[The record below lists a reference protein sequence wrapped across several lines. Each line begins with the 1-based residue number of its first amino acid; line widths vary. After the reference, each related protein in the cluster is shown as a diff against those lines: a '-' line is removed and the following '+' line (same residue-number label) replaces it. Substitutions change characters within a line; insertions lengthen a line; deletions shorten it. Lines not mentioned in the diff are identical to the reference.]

1 MNVLR
6 EIDRIAE
13 RYHTEPE
20 IITRLFA
27 VGVQEGC
34 TCRGALARIRFALG
48 DELGVSESFSADEI
62 AEMLQISVDEV
73 HATIEAH
80 KDELMQHGELVSID
94 PLFMELLEGG
104 ISNGKA

>member
-27 VGVQEGC
+27 VGC